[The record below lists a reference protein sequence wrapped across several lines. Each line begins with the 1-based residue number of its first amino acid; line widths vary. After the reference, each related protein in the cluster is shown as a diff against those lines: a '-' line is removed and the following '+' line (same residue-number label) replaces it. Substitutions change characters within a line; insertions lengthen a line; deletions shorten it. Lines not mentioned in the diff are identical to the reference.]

1 MKAAVLYEP
10 KTRMPVVDLDQ
21 SPPRAGEVK
30 VQMGA
35 AGVCASDH
43 HVMIG
48 TANFPTPIVLGHEGA
63 GWVDELGDGVTF
75 RFTWTTLHSFVRPGL
90 WALPVMPVR
99 AA

>member
-63 GWVDELGDGVTF
+63 GWVDELGDGVTSVSPGQ
-75 RFTWTTLHSFVRPGL
+75 RCVLSFVPGL